1 MLGGLWRLLVYRLAG
16 GRVLL
21 ALSIF
26 NWLRGRFAGRRRT
39 PPPPPPPAS
48 LYEAPR

>member
-1 MLGGLWRLLVYRLAG
+1 MLGGLWRFLVYRLAG

-21 ALSIF
+21 ALTIF
-26 NWLRGRFAGRRRT
+26 NWLRGRFAARRT